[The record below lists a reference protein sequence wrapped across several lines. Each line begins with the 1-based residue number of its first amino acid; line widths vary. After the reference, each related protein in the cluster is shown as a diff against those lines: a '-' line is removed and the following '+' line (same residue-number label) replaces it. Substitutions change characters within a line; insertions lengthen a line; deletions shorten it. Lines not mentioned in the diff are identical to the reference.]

1 MEKRC
6 NASRQEGEAGDA
18 RRRRDM
24 FRSGSSYFREKK
36 LTDAHG
42 KAAAGIGR
50 RGRPKTMLAWLG
62 TLAEEARS
70 EGRQRCAEI
79 WRTTFNSFSRFLGGK
94 DIGLRQMEGRLM
106 QRYENHLL
114 AGGLCPNTTSFY
126 LRNLRSAYSKAV
138 KAKLC
143 PAPRQNP
150 FAEVYTGV
158 AKTRKRAVCAD
169 TLRAIRK
176 LDLDG
181 RPDLDYAR
189 NLFLLSFY
197 TRGMAFADMAGLRRS
212 DLKEGILCYV
222 RRKTGRPLFVR
233 WEGRMQEVVEALWR
247 NAEAMGAAA
256 QRWGGK
262 RLSRRDAGVAD
273 GRLPAC
279 NRKRDASGF
288 RDEVRSGRTRSFLKP
303 VSEADGEDS
312 VSKDAVWN
320 KERRRKRNRKES
332 ESCGRAR
339 SGQGDGYLLP
349 IIRDGEFHA
358 RSSYRNVQYKVNQ
371 SLKEIGR
378 MLGLKTPLT
387 MYVARHSWASL
398 AKSKEVPLS
407 VISDGLGHA
416 SERVTRI
423 YLASLDMN
431 AVDEANRMIIN
442 GI

>member
-1 MEKRC
+1 
-6 NASRQEGEAGDA
+6 
-18 RRRRDM
+18 
-24 FRSGSSYFREKK
+24 
-36 LTDAHG
+36 
-42 KAAAGIGR
+42 
-50 RGRPKTMLAWLG
+50 MLCWLG
-62 TLAEEARS
+62 ILAEEARS
-70 EGRQRCAEI
+70 EGRQRRAEI

-106 QRYENHLL
+106 QRYENWLQ

-126 LRNLRSAYSKAV
+126 LRNLRSACNKAV
-138 KAKLC
+138 RAKLC
-143 PAPRQNP
+143 PKPKQNP

-222 RRKTGRPLFVR
+222 RRKTGRPLFVH
-233 WEGRMQEVVEALWR
+233 WEGRMQETLEALWR
-247 NAEAMGAAA
+247 NVETMGAAA
-256 QRWGGK
+256 RQRGGK
-262 RLSRRDAGVAD
+262 WLSRRDAGKLAS
-273 GRLPAC
+273 
-279 NRKRDASGF
+279 NRGAGCLGAGAMGGKGTASSRAG
-288 RDEVRSGRTRSFLKP
+288 
-303 VSEADGEDS
+303 
-312 VSKDAVWN
+312 KDAD
-320 KERRRKRNRKES
+320 
-332 ESCGRAR
+332 
-339 SGQGDGYLLP
+339 GDGYLLP
-349 IIRDGEFHA
+349 IIRDGESHA
-358 RSSYRNVQYKVNQ
+358 RSAYRNVQYKVNQ

-423 YLASLDMN
+423 YLSTLDMN

>member
-1 MEKRC
+1 MKRKEQC
-6 NASRQEGEAGDA
+6 N
-18 RRRRDM
+18 
-24 FRSGSSYFREKK
+24 RSGQ
-36 LTDAHG
+36 G
-42 KAAAGIGR
+42 QAAALKTVARGQ
-50 RGRPKTMLAWLG
+50 RGRPKTMLCWLG
-62 TLAEEARS
+62 ILAEEARA
-70 EGRQRCAEI
+70 EGRQRRAEI

-106 QRYENHLL
+106 QRYENRLL

-150 FAEVYTGV
+150 FSEVYTGV

-169 TLRAIRK
+169 TLRAIREM
-176 LDLDG
+176 DLSG

-222 RRKTGRPLFVR
+222 RRKTGRPLFIH
-233 WEGRMQEVVEALWR
+233 WEERMQETVEALWR
-247 NAEAMGAAA
+247 DAEAMGQERGA
-256 QRWGGK
+256 K
-262 RLSRRDAGVAD
+262 PFRRDAW
-273 GRLPAC
+273 LFAC
-279 NRKRDASGF
+279 MRGKTAGKKRDAGCLGIGMVGGKGTASSRAG
-288 RDEVRSGRTRSFLKP
+288 
-303 VSEADGEDS
+303 
-312 VSKDAVWN
+312 KDAD
-320 KERRRKRNRKES
+320 
-332 ESCGRAR
+332 
-339 SGQGDGYLLP
+339 GDGYLLP
-349 IIRDGEFHA
+349 IIRDGEAHA
-358 RSSYRNVQYKVNQ
+358 RSAYRNVQYKVNQ
-371 SLKEIGR
+371 GLKEIGK
-378 MLGLKTPLT
+378 MLGLKMPLT

-398 AKSKEVPLS
+398 AKSREVPLS

-423 YLASLDMN
+423 YLATLDMN

>member
-1 MEKRC
+1 
-6 NASRQEGEAGDA
+6 
-18 RRRRDM
+18 
-24 FRSGSSYFREKK
+24 
-36 LTDAHG
+36 
-42 KAAAGIGR
+42 
-50 RGRPKTMLAWLG
+50 PKTMLCWLG
-62 TLAEEARS
+62 ILAEEARS
-70 EGRQRCAEI
+70 EGRQRRAEI
-79 WRTTFNSFSRFLGGK
+79 WRTTSNSFSRFLGGK
-94 DIGLRQMEGRLM
+94 DIGFCQMKGRLI
-106 QRYENHLL
+106 QRYENYLL
-114 AGGLCPNTTSFY
+114 TGGLCPNTTSFY

-176 LDLDG
+176 LDLDE

-222 RRKTGRPLFVR
+222 RRKTGRPLFVH
-233 WEGRMQEVVEALWR
+233 WEGRMQEAVEALWR
-247 NAEAMGAAA
+247 NAEAMGQERGA
-256 QRWGGK
+256 K
-262 RLSRRDAGVAD
+262 PFRRDAGVPD
-273 GRLPAC
+273 GRLPALGKGAGTAQSIAC
-279 NRKRDASGF
+279 AEGWDDKEALACSKKR
-288 RDEVRSGRTRSFLKP
+288 
-303 VSEADGEDS
+303 
-312 VSKDAVWN
+312 DAVWN

-339 SGQGDGYLLP
+339 FDQGEGYLLP
-349 IIRDGEFHA
+349 IIRDGESHA

-371 SLKEIGR
+371 CLKEIGR

-398 AKSKEVPLS
+398 AKSREVPLS

>member
-1 MEKRC
+1 MKRKEQC
-6 NASRQEGEAGDA
+6 N
-18 RRRRDM
+18 
-24 FRSGSSYFREKK
+24 RSGQ
-36 LTDAHG
+36 G
-42 KAAAGIGR
+42 QVAALKTAARGQ
-50 RGRPKTMLAWLG
+50 RGRPKTMLCWLG
-62 TLAEEARS
+62 ILAEEARA
-70 EGRQRCAEI
+70 EGRQRRAEI

-169 TLRAIRK
+169 TLRVIRK

-189 NLFLLSFY
+189 NQFLLSFY

-222 RRKTGRPLFVR
+222 RRKTGRPLFIH
-233 WEGRMQEVVEALWR
+233 WEERMQETVEALWR
-247 NAEAMGAAA
+247 DAEAMGAAVR
-256 QRWGGK
+256 QRGGK
-262 RLSRRDAGVAD
+262 RLSRRDAGQHAS
-273 GRLPAC
+273 
-279 NRKRDASGF
+279 NRGAGCLGAGAMGGKGTASSRAG
-288 RDEVRSGRTRSFLKP
+288 
-303 VSEADGEDS
+303 
-312 VSKDAVWN
+312 KDAD
-320 KERRRKRNRKES
+320 
-332 ESCGRAR
+332 
-339 SGQGDGYLLP
+339 GDGYLLP
-349 IIRDGEFHA
+349 IIRDGESHA
-358 RSSYRNVQYKVNQ
+358 RSAYRNVQYKVNQ
-371 SLKEIGR
+371 GLKEIGT
-378 MLGLKTPLT
+378 MLGLKMPLT

-398 AKSKEVPLS
+398 AKSREVPLS

-423 YLASLDMN
+423 YLSTLDMN
-431 AVDEANRMIIN
+431 AVDEANRLIIN

>member
-1 MEKRC
+1 MKRKEQC
-6 NASRQEGEAGDA
+6 N
-18 RRRRDM
+18 
-24 FRSGSSYFREKK
+24 RSGQ
-36 LTDAHG
+36 G
-42 KAAAGIGR
+42 QAAALKTVARGQ
-50 RGRPKTMLAWLG
+50 RGRPKTMLCWLG
-62 TLAEEARS
+62 ILAEEARA
-70 EGRQRCAEI
+70 EGRQRRAEI

-169 TLRAIRK
+169 TLRVIRK

-189 NLFLLSFY
+189 NQFLLSFY

-222 RRKTGRPLFVR
+222 RRKTGRPLFIH
-233 WEGRMQEVVEALWR
+233 WEERMQETVEALWR
-247 NAEAMGAAA
+247 DAEAMGAAVR
-256 QRWGGK
+256 QRGGK
-262 RLSRRDAGVAD
+262 RLSRRDAGQLAS
-273 GRLPAC
+273 
-279 NRKRDASGF
+279 NRGAGCLGAGAMGGKGTASSRAG
-288 RDEVRSGRTRSFLKP
+288 
-303 VSEADGEDS
+303 
-312 VSKDAVWN
+312 KDAD
-320 KERRRKRNRKES
+320 
-332 ESCGRAR
+332 
-339 SGQGDGYLLP
+339 GDGYLLP
-349 IIRDGEFHA
+349 IIRDGESHA
-358 RSSYRNVQYKVNQ
+358 RSAYRNVQYKVNQ
-371 SLKEIGR
+371 GLKEIGK
-378 MLGLKTPLT
+378 MLGLKMPLT

-423 YLASLDMN
+423 YLSTLDMN

>member
-1 MEKRC
+1 M
-6 NASRQEGEAGDA
+6 
-18 RRRRDM
+18 
-24 FRSGSSYFREKK
+24 
-36 LTDAHG
+36 
-42 KAAAGIGR
+42 
-50 RGRPKTMLAWLG
+50 
-62 TLAEEARS
+62 
-70 EGRQRCAEI
+70 
-79 WRTTFNSFSRFLGGK
+79 
-94 DIGLRQMEGRLM
+94 
-106 QRYENHLL
+106 
-114 AGGLCPNTTSFY
+114 
-126 LRNLRSAYSKAV
+126 
-138 KAKLC
+138 
-143 PAPRQNP
+143 
-150 FAEVYTGV
+150 

-176 LDLDG
+176 LDLDE

-222 RRKTGRPLFVR
+222 RRKTGRPLFVH
-233 WEGRMQEVVEALWR
+233 WEGRMQEAVEALWR
-247 NAEAMGAAA
+247 NAEAMGQERGA
-256 QRWGGK
+256 K
-262 RLSRRDAGVAD
+262 PFRRDAGVPD
-273 GRLPAC
+273 GRLPALGKGAGTAQSIAC
-279 NRKRDASGF
+279 AEGWDDKEALACSKKR
-288 RDEVRSGRTRSFLKP
+288 
-303 VSEADGEDS
+303 
-312 VSKDAVWN
+312 DAVWN

-339 SGQGDGYLLP
+339 FDQGEGYLLP
-349 IIRDGEFHA
+349 IIRDGESHA

-371 SLKEIGR
+371 CLKEIGR

-398 AKSKEVPLS
+398 AKSREVPLS

-423 YLASLDMN
+423 YLSTLDMN

>member
-1 MEKRC
+1 MKRKEQC
-6 NASRQEGEAGDA
+6 N
-18 RRRRDM
+18 
-24 FRSGSSYFREKK
+24 RSGQ
-36 LTDAHG
+36 G
-42 KAAAGIGR
+42 QAAALKTAA
-50 RGRPKTMLAWLG
+50 RGQRGNPKTMLCWLG
-62 TLAEEARS
+62 ILAEEARS
-70 EGRQRCAEI
+70 EGRQRRAEI

-106 QRYENHLL
+106 QRYENWLQ

-126 LRNLRSAYSKAV
+126 LRNLRSACNKAV
-138 KAKLC
+138 RAKLC
-143 PAPRQNP
+143 PKPKQNP

-222 RRKTGRPLFVR
+222 RRKTGRPLFVH
-233 WEGRMQEVVEALWR
+233 WEGRMQETLEALWR
-247 NAEAMGAAA
+247 NVETMGAAA
-256 QRWGGK
+256 RQRGGK
-262 RLSRRDAGVAD
+262 WLSRRDAGKLAS
-273 GRLPAC
+273 
-279 NRKRDASGF
+279 NRGAGCLGAGAMGGKGTASSRAG
-288 RDEVRSGRTRSFLKP
+288 
-303 VSEADGEDS
+303 
-312 VSKDAVWN
+312 KDAD
-320 KERRRKRNRKES
+320 
-332 ESCGRAR
+332 
-339 SGQGDGYLLP
+339 GDGYLLP
-349 IIRDGEFHA
+349 IIRDGESHA
-358 RSSYRNVQYKVNQ
+358 RSAYRNVQYKVNQ

-423 YLASLDMN
+423 YLSTLDMN

>member
-1 MEKRC
+1 MMRKEQC
-6 NASRQEGEAGDA
+6 N
-18 RRRRDM
+18 
-24 FRSGSSYFREKK
+24 RSGQ
-36 LTDAHG
+36 G
-42 KAAAGIGR
+42 QAAALKTVARGQ
-50 RGRPKTMLAWLG
+50 RGRPKTMLCWLG
-62 TLAEEARS
+62 ILAEEARA
-70 EGRQRCAEI
+70 EGRQRRAEI

-106 QRYENHLL
+106 QRYENCLL

-222 RRKTGRPLFVR
+222 RRKTGRPLFIR
-233 WEGRMQEVVEALWR
+233 WEGRMQEAVEALWR
-247 NAEAMGAAA
+247 NAETMGQERGA
-256 QRWGGK
+256 K
-262 RLSRRDAGVAD
+262 PFRRDAW
-273 GRLPAC
+273 LFAC
-279 NRKRDASGF
+279 MRGKTAGKKRDAGCLGIGMVGGKGTASSRAG
-288 RDEVRSGRTRSFLKP
+288 
-303 VSEADGEDS
+303 
-312 VSKDAVWN
+312 KDAD
-320 KERRRKRNRKES
+320 
-332 ESCGRAR
+332 
-339 SGQGDGYLLP
+339 GDGYLLP
-349 IIRDGEFHA
+349 IIRDGESHA
-358 RSSYRNVQYKVNQ
+358 RSAYRNVQYKVNQ
-371 SLKEIGR
+371 GLKEIGK
-378 MLGLKTPLT
+378 MLGLKMPLT

-398 AKSKEVPLS
+398 AKSREVPLS

-423 YLASLDMN
+423 YLSTLDMN

>member
-1 MEKRC
+1 
-6 NASRQEGEAGDA
+6 
-18 RRRRDM
+18 
-24 FRSGSSYFREKK
+24 
-36 LTDAHG
+36 
-42 KAAAGIGR
+42 
-50 RGRPKTMLAWLG
+50 MLCWLG
-62 TLAEEARS
+62 ILAEEARA
-70 EGRQRCAEI
+70 EGRQRRAEI

-138 KAKLC
+138 RAKLC

-222 RRKTGRPLFVR
+222 RRKTGRPLFIH
-233 WEGRMQEVVEALWR
+233 WEERMQETVEALWR
-247 NAEAMGAAA
+247 DAEAMGAAVR
-256 QRWGGK
+256 QRGGK
-262 RLSRRDAGVAD
+262 RLSRRDAGQLAS
-273 GRLPAC
+273 
-279 NRKRDASGF
+279 NRGAGCLGAGAMGGKGTASSRAG
-288 RDEVRSGRTRSFLKP
+288 
-303 VSEADGEDS
+303 
-312 VSKDAVWN
+312 KDAD
-320 KERRRKRNRKES
+320 
-332 ESCGRAR
+332 
-339 SGQGDGYLLP
+339 GDGYLLP
-349 IIRDGEFHA
+349 IVRDGEAHA

-378 MLGLKTPLT
+378 MLGLKMPLT

-423 YLASLDMN
+423 YLSTLDMN
-431 AVDEANRMIIN
+431 AVDEANRLIIN

>member
-1 MEKRC
+1 MKRKEQC
-6 NASRQEGEAGDA
+6 N
-18 RRRRDM
+18 
-24 FRSGSSYFREKK
+24 RSGQ
-36 LTDAHG
+36 G
-42 KAAAGIGR
+42 QAAALKTVARGQ
-50 RGRPKTMLAWLG
+50 RGRPKTMLCWLG
-62 TLAEEARS
+62 ILAEEARA
-70 EGRQRCAEI
+70 EGRQRRAEI

-106 QRYENHLL
+106 QRYENCLL

-150 FAEVYTGV
+150 FSEVYTGV

-222 RRKTGRPLFVR
+222 RRKTGRPLFIH
-233 WEGRMQEVVEALWR
+233 WEERMQETVEALWR
-247 NAEAMGAAA
+247 DAEAMRAAA
-256 QRWGGK
+256 PRWGGK
-262 RLSRRDAGVAD
+262 RLSRRDAGQLAS
-273 GRLPAC
+273 
-279 NRKRDASGF
+279 NRGAGCLGAGAMGGKGTASSRAG
-288 RDEVRSGRTRSFLKP
+288 
-303 VSEADGEDS
+303 
-312 VSKDAVWN
+312 KDAD
-320 KERRRKRNRKES
+320 
-332 ESCGRAR
+332 
-339 SGQGDGYLLP
+339 GDGYLLP
-349 IIRDGEFHA
+349 IIRDGESHA
-358 RSSYRNVQYKVNQ
+358 RSAYRNVQYKVNQ
-371 SLKEIGR
+371 GLKEIGK
-378 MLGLKTPLT
+378 MLGLKMPLT

-398 AKSKEVPLS
+398 AKSREVPLS

-423 YLASLDMN
+423 YLATLDMN

>member
-1 MEKRC
+1 
-6 NASRQEGEAGDA
+6 
-18 RRRRDM
+18 
-24 FRSGSSYFREKK
+24 
-36 LTDAHG
+36 
-42 KAAAGIGR
+42 
-50 RGRPKTMLAWLG
+50 MLCWLG
-62 TLAEEARS
+62 ILAEEARS
-70 EGRQRCAEI
+70 EGRQRRAEI
-79 WRTTFNSFSRFLGGK
+79 WRTTSNSFSRFLGGK
-94 DIGLRQMEGRLM
+94 DIGFCQMKGRLI
-106 QRYENHLL
+106 QRYENYLL
-114 AGGLCPNTTSFY
+114 TGGLCPNTTSFY

-176 LDLDG
+176 LDLDE

-222 RRKTGRPLFVR
+222 RRKTGRPLFVH
-233 WEGRMQEVVEALWR
+233 WEGRMQEAVEALWR
-247 NAEAMGAAA
+247 NAEAMGQERGA
-256 QRWGGK
+256 K
-262 RLSRRDAGVAD
+262 PFRRDAGVPD
-273 GRLPAC
+273 GRLPALGKGAGTAQSIAC
-279 NRKRDASGF
+279 AEGWDDKEALACSKKR
-288 RDEVRSGRTRSFLKP
+288 
-303 VSEADGEDS
+303 
-312 VSKDAVWN
+312 DAVWN

-339 SGQGDGYLLP
+339 FDQGEGYLLP
-349 IIRDGEFHA
+349 IIRDGESHA

-371 SLKEIGR
+371 CLKEIGR

-398 AKSKEVPLS
+398 AKSREVPLS

>member
-1 MEKRC
+1 
-6 NASRQEGEAGDA
+6 
-18 RRRRDM
+18 
-24 FRSGSSYFREKK
+24 
-36 LTDAHG
+36 
-42 KAAAGIGR
+42 
-50 RGRPKTMLAWLG
+50 MLCWLG
-62 TLAEEARS
+62 ILAEEARA
-70 EGRQRCAEI
+70 EGRQRRAEI

-106 QRYENHLL
+106 QRYENCLL

-150 FAEVYTGV
+150 FSEVYTGV

-176 LDLDG
+176 LDLDE

-222 RRKTGRPLFVR
+222 RRKTGRPLFVH
-233 WEGRMQEVVEALWR
+233 WEGRMQEAVEALWR
-247 NAEAMGAAA
+247 NAEAMGQERGA
-256 QRWGGK
+256 K
-262 RLSRRDAGVAD
+262 PFRRDAGVPD
-273 GRLPAC
+273 GRLPALGKGAGTAQSIAC
-279 NRKRDASGF
+279 AEGWDDKEALACSKKR
-288 RDEVRSGRTRSFLKP
+288 
-303 VSEADGEDS
+303 
-312 VSKDAVWN
+312 DAVWN

-339 SGQGDGYLLP
+339 FDQGEGYLLP
-349 IIRDGEFHA
+349 IIRDGESHA
-358 RSSYRNVQYKVNQ
+358 RSAYRNVQYKVNQ
-371 SLKEIGR
+371 CLKEIGR

-398 AKSKEVPLS
+398 AKSREVPLS

-423 YLASLDMN
+423 YLSTLDMN

>member
-1 MEKRC
+1 MMRKEQC
-6 NASRQEGEAGDA
+6 N
-18 RRRRDM
+18 
-24 FRSGSSYFREKK
+24 RSGQ
-36 LTDAHG
+36 G
-42 KAAAGIGR
+42 QAAALKTVARGQ
-50 RGRPKTMLAWLG
+50 RGRPKTMLCWLG
-62 TLAEEARS
+62 ILAEEARA
-70 EGRQRCAEI
+70 EGRQRRAEI

-106 QRYENHLL
+106 QRYENCLL

-150 FAEVYTGV
+150 FSEVYTGV

-222 RRKTGRPLFVR
+222 RRKTGRPLFIH
-233 WEGRMQEVVEALWR
+233 WEERMQETVEALWR
-247 NAEAMGAAA
+247 DAEAMGAAVR
-256 QRWGGK
+256 QRGGK
-262 RLSRRDAGVAD
+262 RLSRRDAGQLAS
-273 GRLPAC
+273 
-279 NRKRDASGF
+279 NRGAGCLGAGAMGGKGTASSRAG
-288 RDEVRSGRTRSFLKP
+288 
-303 VSEADGEDS
+303 
-312 VSKDAVWN
+312 KDAD
-320 KERRRKRNRKES
+320 
-332 ESCGRAR
+332 
-339 SGQGDGYLLP
+339 GDGYLLP
-349 IIRDGEFHA
+349 IVRDGEAHA
-358 RSSYRNVQYKVNQ
+358 RSAYRNVQYKVNQ
-371 SLKEIGR
+371 GLKEIGK
-378 MLGLKTPLT
+378 MLGLKMPLT

-398 AKSKEVPLS
+398 AKSKEVPLAI
-407 VISDGLGHA
+407 ISDGLGHA
-416 SERVTRI
+416 SEKVTRI
-423 YLASLDMN
+423 YLATLDMN
-431 AVDEANRMIIN
+431 AVDEVNRMIIN

>member
-1 MEKRC
+1 
-6 NASRQEGEAGDA
+6 
-18 RRRRDM
+18 
-24 FRSGSSYFREKK
+24 
-36 LTDAHG
+36 
-42 KAAAGIGR
+42 
-50 RGRPKTMLAWLG
+50 MLCWLG
-62 TLAEEARS
+62 ILAEEARA
-70 EGRQRCAEI
+70 EGRQRRAEI

-106 QRYENHLL
+106 QRYENCLL

-150 FAEVYTGV
+150 FSEVYTGV

-176 LDLDG
+176 LDLDE

-222 RRKTGRPLFVR
+222 RRKTGRPLFIH
-233 WEGRMQEVVEALWR
+233 WEERMQETVEALWR
-247 NAEAMGAAA
+247 DAEAMGTVV
-256 QRWGGK
+256 RKRGGK
-262 RLSRRDAGVAD
+262 RLSRRDAGM
-273 GRLPAC
+273 LAC
-279 NRKRDASGF
+279 NRCKTAGKKRGAGCLGIGMVGGKETASF
-288 RDEVRSGRTRSFLKP
+288 RAG
-303 VSEADGEDS
+303 
-312 VSKDAVWN
+312 KDAD
-320 KERRRKRNRKES
+320 
-332 ESCGRAR
+332 
-339 SGQGDGYLLP
+339 GDGYFLP
-349 IIRDGEFHA
+349 IICDGESHA
-358 RSSYRNVQYKVNQ
+358 RSAYRNVQYKVNQ

-378 MLGLKTPLT
+378 ILGLKTPLT

-431 AVDEANRMIIN
+431 AVDEANRMIIS

>member
-1 MEKRC
+1 MMMEKRC
-6 NASRQEGEAGDA
+6 NREGQGG
-18 RRRRDM
+18 RN
-24 FRSGSSYFREKK
+24 G
-36 LTDAHG
+36 
-42 KAAAGIGR
+42 AAGIGR
-50 RGRPKTMLAWLG
+50 RGKPKTMLCWLG
-62 TLAEEARS
+62 ILAEDARS
-70 EGRQRCAEI
+70 EGRQRRAEI

-150 FAEVYTGV
+150 FSEVYTGV

-222 RRKTGRPLFVR
+222 RRKTGRPLFVH
-233 WEGRMQEVVEALWR
+233 WEGRMQETLETLWR
-247 NAEAMGAAA
+247 NAEAMRAAA
-256 QRWGGK
+256 PRWGGK

-273 GRLPAC
+273 GRLPDC

>member
-1 MEKRC
+1 
-6 NASRQEGEAGDA
+6 
-18 RRRRDM
+18 
-24 FRSGSSYFREKK
+24 
-36 LTDAHG
+36 
-42 KAAAGIGR
+42 
-50 RGRPKTMLAWLG
+50 MLCWLG
-62 TLAEEARS
+62 ILAEEARA
-70 EGRQRCAEI
+70 EGRQRRAEI

-106 QRYENHLL
+106 QRYENCLL

-150 FAEVYTGV
+150 FSEVYTGV

-222 RRKTGRPLFVR
+222 RRKTGRPLFIH
-233 WEGRMQEVVEALWR
+233 WEERMQETVEALWR
-247 NAEAMGAAA
+247 DAEAMGQERGA
-256 QRWGGK
+256 K
-262 RLSRRDAGVAD
+262 PFRRDAW
-273 GRLPAC
+273 LFAC
-279 NRKRDASGF
+279 MRGKTAGKKRDAGCLGIGMVGGKGTASSRAG
-288 RDEVRSGRTRSFLKP
+288 
-303 VSEADGEDS
+303 
-312 VSKDAVWN
+312 KDAD
-320 KERRRKRNRKES
+320 
-332 ESCGRAR
+332 
-339 SGQGDGYLLP
+339 GDGYLLP
-349 IIRDGEFHA
+349 IIRDGEAHA
-358 RSSYRNVQYKVNQ
+358 RSAYRNVQYKVNQ
-371 SLKEIGR
+371 GLKEIGK
-378 MLGLKTPLT
+378 MLGLKMPLT

-423 YLASLDMN
+423 YLSTLDMN

>member
-1 MEKRC
+1 MKRKEQC
-6 NASRQEGEAGDA
+6 N
-18 RRRRDM
+18 
-24 FRSGSSYFREKK
+24 RSGQ
-36 LTDAHG
+36 G
-42 KAAAGIGR
+42 QAAALKTAA
-50 RGRPKTMLAWLG
+50 RGQRGKPKTMLCWLG
-62 TLAEEARS
+62 ILAEEARS
-70 EGRQRCAEI
+70 EGRQRRAEI

-169 TLRAIRK
+169 TLRVIRK

-181 RPDLDYAR
+181 HPDLEYAR

-222 RRKTGRPLFVR
+222 RRKTGRPLFIH
-233 WEGRMQEVVEALWR
+233 WEERMQETVEALWR
-247 NAEAMGAAA
+247 DAEAMGAAVR
-256 QRWGGK
+256 QRGGK
-262 RLSRRDAGVAD
+262 RLSRRDAGVPD
-273 GRLPAC
+273 GRLPDC

-312 VSKDAVWN
+312 VAKDAVWN
-320 KERRRKRNRKES
+320 KERWRKRNSKES
-332 ESCGRAR
+332 ESCGRAQ

-349 IIRDGEFHA
+349 IIRDGEAHA
-358 RSSYRNVQYKVNQ
+358 RSSYRNVQYRVNQ

-378 MLGLKTPLT
+378 MLGLKMPLT

-423 YLASLDMN
+423 YLSTLDMN

>member
-6 NASRQEGEAGDA
+6 NREGQGG
-18 RRRRDM
+18 RN
-24 FRSGSSYFREKK
+24 G
-36 LTDAHG
+36 
-42 KAAAGIGR
+42 AAGIGR
-50 RGRPKTMLAWLG
+50 RGKPKTMLCWLG
-62 TLAEEARS
+62 ILAEDARS
-70 EGRQRCAEI
+70 EGRQRRAEI

-106 QRYENHLL
+106 QRYENCLL
-114 AGGLCPNTTSFY
+114 TGGLCPNTTSFY

-158 AKTRKRAVCAD
+158 AKTCKRAVD
-169 TLRAIRK
+169 RNTLRAIRK

-181 RPDLDYAR
+181 HPDLEYAR

-222 RRKTGRPLFVR
+222 RRKTGRPLFIR
-233 WEGRMQEVVEALWR
+233 WEGRMQETVEALWR
-247 NAEAMGAAA
+247 DAEAMGAAVR
-256 QRWGGK
+256 QRGGK
-262 RLSRRDAGVAD
+262 RLSRRDAGQLAS
-273 GRLPAC
+273 
-279 NRKRDASGF
+279 NRGAGCLGAGAMGGKGTASSRAG
-288 RDEVRSGRTRSFLKP
+288 
-303 VSEADGEDS
+303 
-312 VSKDAVWN
+312 KDAD
-320 KERRRKRNRKES
+320 
-332 ESCGRAR
+332 
-339 SGQGDGYLLP
+339 GDGYLLP
-349 IIRDGEFHA
+349 IIRDGESHA
-358 RSSYRNVQYKVNQ
+358 RSAYRNVQYKVNQ
-371 SLKEIGR
+371 GLKEIGK
-378 MLGLKTPLT
+378 MLGLKMPLT

-423 YLASLDMN
+423 YLSTLDMN

>member
-1 MEKRC
+1 MQQGR
-6 NASRQEGEAGDA
+6 AGRQERGCGHRKTRQAQDDA
-18 RRRRDM
+18 V
-24 FRSGSSYFREKK
+24 
-36 LTDAHG
+36 
-42 KAAAGIGR
+42 
-50 RGRPKTMLAWLG
+50 LAWKAGGGSTLG
-62 TLAEEARS
+62 GQATPRGA
-70 EGRQRCAEI
+70 EGRQRRAEI

-106 QRYENHLL
+106 QRYENCLL

-150 FAEVYTGV
+150 FSEVYTGV

-222 RRKTGRPLFVR
+222 RRKTGRPLFIH
-233 WEGRMQEVVEALWR
+233 WEERMQETVEALWR
-247 NAEAMGAAA
+247 DAEAMGAAVR
-256 QRWGGK
+256 QRGGK
-262 RLSRRDAGVAD
+262 RLSRRDAGQLAS
-273 GRLPAC
+273 
-279 NRKRDASGF
+279 NRGAGCLGAGAMGGKGTASSRAG
-288 RDEVRSGRTRSFLKP
+288 
-303 VSEADGEDS
+303 
-312 VSKDAVWN
+312 KDAD
-320 KERRRKRNRKES
+320 
-332 ESCGRAR
+332 
-339 SGQGDGYLLP
+339 GDGYLLP
-349 IIRDGEFHA
+349 IIRDGESHA
-358 RSSYRNVQYKVNQ
+358 RSAYRNVQYKVNQ
-371 SLKEIGR
+371 GLKEIGK
-378 MLGLKTPLT
+378 MLGLKMPLT

-398 AKSKEVPLS
+398 AKSREVPLS

>member
-1 MEKRC
+1 
-6 NASRQEGEAGDA
+6 
-18 RRRRDM
+18 M

-36 LTDAHG
+36 LTDAYG

-50 RGRPKTMLAWLG
+50 RGRPKTMLCWLG
-62 TLAEEARS
+62 ILAEEARS
-70 EGRQRCAEI
+70 EGRQRRAEI

-106 QRYENHLL
+106 QRYENCLL

-169 TLRAIRK
+169 TLRAIREM
-176 LDLDG
+176 DLSG

-212 DLKEGILCYV
+212 NLKEGILCYV
-222 RRKTGRPLFVR
+222 RRKTGRPLFVH
-233 WEGRMQEVVEALWR
+233 WEGRMQEAVEALWW
-247 NAEAMGAAA
+247 NAETMRDSAP
-256 QRWGGK
+256 RRGGK
-262 RLSRRDAGVAD
+262 RLSRRDAGVPD
-273 GRLPAC
+273 GRLLALGKGAGTAQSIAC
-279 NRKRDASGF
+279 
-288 RDEVRSGRTRSFLKP
+288 
-303 VSEADGEDS
+303 ADGWDDKEALAC
-312 VSKDAVWN
+312 SKKRTAVWN
-320 KERRRKRNRKES
+320 KERRRKQGVKGFGS
-332 ESCGRAR
+332 YGRAQF
-339 SGQGDGYLLP
+339 GQGEGYLLP
-349 IIRDGEFHA
+349 IIHDGEAHA
-358 RSSYRNVQYKVNQ
+358 RSAYRNVQYKVNQ
-371 SLKEIGR
+371 GLKEIGR

-423 YLASLDMN
+423 YLSTLDMN

>member
-1 MEKRC
+1 
-6 NASRQEGEAGDA
+6 
-18 RRRRDM
+18 
-24 FRSGSSYFREKK
+24 
-36 LTDAHG
+36 
-42 KAAAGIGR
+42 
-50 RGRPKTMLAWLG
+50 MLCWLG
-62 TLAEEARS
+62 ILAEEARA
-70 EGRQRCAEI
+70 EGRQRRAEI

-106 QRYENHLL
+106 QRYENCLL

-222 RRKTGRPLFVR
+222 RRKTGRPLFIH
-233 WEGRMQEVVEALWR
+233 WEERMQETVEALWR
-247 NAEAMGAAA
+247 DAEAMGAAVR
-256 QRWGGK
+256 QRGGK
-262 RLSRRDAGVAD
+262 RLSRRDAGQLAS
-273 GRLPAC
+273 
-279 NRKRDASGF
+279 NRGAGCLGAGAMGGKGTASSRAG
-288 RDEVRSGRTRSFLKP
+288 
-303 VSEADGEDS
+303 
-312 VSKDAVWN
+312 KDAD
-320 KERRRKRNRKES
+320 
-332 ESCGRAR
+332 
-339 SGQGDGYLLP
+339 GDGYLLP
-349 IIRDGEFHA
+349 IIRDGESHA
-358 RSSYRNVQYKVNQ
+358 RSAYRNVQYKVNQ
-371 SLKEIGR
+371 GLKEIGK
-378 MLGLKTPLT
+378 MLGLKMPLT

-398 AKSKEVPLS
+398 AKSREVPLS

-423 YLASLDMN
+423 YLSTLDMN

>member
-1 MEKRC
+1 MKRKEQC
-6 NASRQEGEAGDA
+6 N
-18 RRRRDM
+18 
-24 FRSGSSYFREKK
+24 RSGQ
-36 LTDAHG
+36 G
-42 KAAAGIGR
+42 QAAALKTAA
-50 RGRPKTMLAWLG
+50 RGQRGKPKTMLCWLG
-62 TLAEEARS
+62 ILAEEARS
-70 EGRQRCAEI
+70 EGRQRRAEI
-79 WRTTFNSFSRFLGGK
+79 WRTTFNSFFRFLGGK

-106 QRYENHLL
+106 QRYENCLL
-114 AGGLCPNTTSFY
+114 TGGLCPNTTSFY

-138 KAKLC
+138 RARLC
-143 PAPRQNP
+143 PKPKQYP

-158 AKTRKRAVCAD
+158 AKTRKRAVD
-169 TLRAIRK
+169 GNTLRAIREM
-176 LDLDG
+176 DLSG
-181 RPDLDYAR
+181 QPDLNYAR
-189 NLFLLSFY
+189 NLFLFSFY
-197 TRGMAFADMAGLRRS
+197 TRGMAFADMAGLRQS

-222 RRKTGRPLFVR
+222 RRKTGRPLFVH
-233 WEGRMQEVVEALWR
+233 WEGRMQEAVEALWR
-247 NAEAMGAAA
+247 NAEAMRAAA
-256 QRWGGK
+256 PRWGGK
-262 RLSRRDAGVAD
+262 RLSRRDAGVPD

-339 SGQGDGYLLP
+339 SGQGEGYLLP
-349 IIRDGEFHA
+349 IVRDGEAHA

-371 SLKEIGR
+371 GLKEIGK
-378 MLGLKTPLT
+378 MLGLKMPLT

>member
-1 MEKRC
+1 MKRKEQC
-6 NASRQEGEAGDA
+6 N
-18 RRRRDM
+18 
-24 FRSGSSYFREKK
+24 RSGQ
-36 LTDAHG
+36 G
-42 KAAAGIGR
+42 QAAALKTVARGQ
-50 RGRPKTMLAWLG
+50 RGRPKTMLCWLG
-62 TLAEEARS
+62 ILAEEARA
-70 EGRQRCAEI
+70 EGRQRRAEI

-106 QRYENHLL
+106 QRYENCLL

-150 FAEVYTGV
+150 FSEVYTGV

-222 RRKTGRPLFVR
+222 RRKTGRPLFIH
-233 WEGRMQEVVEALWR
+233 WEERMQETVEALWR
-247 NAEAMGAAA
+247 DAEAMGAAVR
-256 QRWGGK
+256 QRGGK
-262 RLSRRDAGVAD
+262 RLSRRDAGQLAS
-273 GRLPAC
+273 
-279 NRKRDASGF
+279 NRGAGCLGAGAMGGKGTASSRAG
-288 RDEVRSGRTRSFLKP
+288 
-303 VSEADGEDS
+303 
-312 VSKDAVWN
+312 KDAD
-320 KERRRKRNRKES
+320 
-332 ESCGRAR
+332 
-339 SGQGDGYLLP
+339 GDGYLLP
-349 IIRDGEFHA
+349 IVRDGEAHA
-358 RSSYRNVQYKVNQ
+358 RSAYRNVQYKVNQ
-371 SLKEIGR
+371 GLKEIGK
-378 MLGLKTPLT
+378 MLGLKMPLT

-398 AKSKEVPLS
+398 AKAKEVPLAI
-407 VISDGLGHA
+407 ISDGLGHA
-416 SERVTRI
+416 SEKVTRI
-423 YLASLDMN
+423 YLATLDMN
-431 AVDEANRMIIN
+431 AVDEVNRMIIN